1 MLDFGLGNLTNSLF
15 ENMEEDL
22 RLEGFGAYLKN
33 ECEANLQTLIN
44 LILSHFYV
52 KWHYFTHPIEFTK
65 SIQSQVYFWW
75 FRKGYSYLFLRI
87 LNCLYYFKCQYL
99 YFPIP
104 RITRFLRLDLN
115 SLKALLLWTI
125 YSL

>member
-52 KWHYFTHPIEFTK
+52 K
-65 SIQSQVYFWW
+65 
-75 FRKGYSYLFLRI
+75 
-87 LNCLYYFKCQYL
+87 
-99 YFPIP
+99 
-104 RITRFLRLDLN
+104 
-115 SLKALLLWTI
+115 
-125 YSL
+125 